1 MDDFVPRV
9 FRILFQCGAVLFGI
23 NEQGVRDARRQV
35 LRLLQVLYQKHVILV
50 PMRLVELRF
59 CVGVRARVRL
69 GLGADELARLAEH
82 QIVGAA
88 MRVLV
93 HATVAALRR
102 LAVRWLE
109 ELEHI
114 IVALCV
120 LQLLFDVHFLAHCLL
135 IVADAGPLVGDHLQ
149 VRALGHPG
157 GFDDRVA

>member
-1 MDDFVPRV
+1 MVPV
-9 FRILFQCGAVLFGI
+9 
-23 NEQGVRDARRQV
+23 
-35 LRLLQVLYQKHVILV
+35 
-50 PMRLVELRF
+50 RLVELQF

-69 GLGADELARLAEH
+69 DLGADELSRLAEH
-82 QIVGAA
+82 QIGGAT
-88 MRVLV
+88 MNVLV
-93 HATVAALRR
+93 HPAMAALRR

-149 VRALGHPG
+149 VRALGHLR